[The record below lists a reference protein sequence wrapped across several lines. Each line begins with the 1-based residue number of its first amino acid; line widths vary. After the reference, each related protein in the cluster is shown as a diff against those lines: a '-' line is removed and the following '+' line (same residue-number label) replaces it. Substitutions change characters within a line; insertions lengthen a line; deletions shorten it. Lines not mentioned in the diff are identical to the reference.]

1 MRSPTRVS
9 KTQQFALVASALMT
23 LATAM
28 QAATAQSLALP
39 APDPS
44 AELRRQD
51 ERTQAQRQR
60 EERGVDVKSPEL
72 QINTARLPTSES
84 PCFKIEHLELVFTGN
99 ALATVQPQTP
109 SRAEPSFDWL
119 LGAVAGPDRDDSP
132 KGKCLGVKGVGLV
145 LKRAQESVVQR
156 GYVTTRVVAQKQDL
170 SSGTLSLTVIPG
182 RVRDIRFKPSVG
194 DAGSGLAEPRVSL
207 ANAVPI
213 HRSEVLNL
221 RDVEQALEN
230 FKRVPT
236 VDADIQIEPA
246 QAAEAVDQSDLVIS
260 YQQRAPARLSFT
272 ADDSGSKSTGKYQGS
287 ATLSLDNPLGLS
299 DLFYLTLNHDLGGGD
314 EGARGTRG
322 YTTHYSLPL
331 DYWMLGATYTSSRYF
346 QSVAGLSQDYVYSGT
361 SENLELK
368 ASKLVYRDAVRKTTL
383 ALSGWQR
390 RSNNFIDDTEVLV
403 QRRVEGG
410 WTLSVNHKDA
420 VGDTTL
426 EGGLAYKRGT
436 GDFDSISA
444 PEEAF
449 NEGTAKLGLLTLDL
463 SATVPFKALD
473 SNFKYAVALHVQD
486 NTTPLTPQDR
496 FAIGGRYSVR
506 GFDGDSSLVGERGW
520 TLHNDWSVALGNSGQ
535 EIYLGMDAGEVSGP
549 STQNLLGKTLTGA
562 VLGLRGSY
570 QKLQY
575 DLFVGAP
582 LYQPTGFKTAK
593 TTAGFTLS
601 VNL

>member
-1 MRSPTRVS
+1 MGSQTSVS
-9 KTQQFALVASALMT
+9 KTQKFALVASAVMT
-23 LATAM
+23 LITGM
-28 QAATAQSLALP
+28 QTATAQSLALP
-39 APDPS
+39 TPDPS
-44 AELRRQD
+44 SELRRQE
-51 ERTQAQRQR
+51 ERTQVQRQR
-60 EERGVDVKSPEL
+60 EEKSVDVKSPEL
-72 QINTARLPTSES
+72 QESTARLPTTES
-84 PCFKIEHLELVFTGN
+84 PCFLIQHLEFVFTGEAPAN
-99 ALATVQPQTP
+99 KEPQTT
-109 SRAEPSFDWL
+109 RVEPNFDWL
-119 LGAVAGPDRDDSP
+119 LGAVAGPQGDDSP
-132 KGKCLGVKGVGLV
+132 KGKCLGAKGVGLV
-145 LKRAQESVVQR
+145 LKRVQESVVQR

-170 SSGTLSLTVIPG
+170 SSGTLSLTVMPG
-182 RVRDIRFKPSVG
+182 RVRDIRFKPQAG
-194 DAGSGLAEPRVSL
+194 DTGNGVAAPAVSL
-207 ANAVPI
+207 TNAVPI
-213 HRSEVLNL
+213 RRGEVLNL

-246 QAAEAVDQSDLVIS
+246 QAAEAMDQSDLVIS
-260 YQQRAPARLSFT
+260 YQQSAPARLSLT
-272 ADDSGSKSTGKYQGS
+272 ADDSGSKNTGKYQGS
-287 ATLSLDNPLGLS
+287 ATVSWDNPLGLS

-331 DYWMLGATYTSSRYF
+331 DYWLLGVTYTNSRYF
-346 QSVAGLSQDYVYSGT
+346 QSVAGLNQDYVYSGT
-361 SENLELK
+361 SGNLELK

-410 WTLSVNHKDA
+410 WTLSANHKDA
-420 VGDTTL
+420 LGDITL

-436 GDFDSISA
+436 GDFDAISA

-463 SATVPFKALD
+463 SATVPYKALN

-520 TLHNDWSVALGNSGQ
+520 TLHNDWSVALANSGQ
-535 EIYLGMDAGEVSGP
+535 ELYLGVDAGEVSGP
-549 STQNLLGKTLTGA
+549 STQDLLGKTLAGG

-570 QKLQY
+570 KKLQY

-582 LYQPTGFKTAK
+582 LYQPSGFKTAK